1 MDDFNSVCSDL
12 VQHLK
17 LSGEIDGKIY
27 WYNGTPELLLKMLG
41 FLLPESE
48 RYSTEIEDMEG

>member
-17 LSGEIDGKIY
+17 LSGEINGKIY
-27 WYNGTPELLLKMLG
+27 WYNGTPELLLKMVG
-41 FLLPESE
+41 FLLPESAQE
-48 RYSTEIEDMEG
+48 EDHKE